1 MYHLRLH
8 HRQLLQSVMVC
19 ACTGIFLSS
28 VASGQSNLG
37 DLLKRHELI
46 TRFDKNGDGRLNV
59 AERTAAQQWIHQER
73 EGSAGG
79 RRLLRHSRIG
89 SRSSRTPSVD
99 KPAEV
104 SSHKGKPWFDPD
116 IMRTVSLSMPGSN
129 WHGELSEFYRTD
141 VEVPG
146 TLTIDGQDYPGV
158 GVRYRGSSSYIMVS
172 TLKKKSFNISLD
184 YTDDKARIDGNR
196 TVNFLNCNQDP
207 SLIRD
212 AIFAQIAGQFVPTPR
227 VNFIKLIIN
236 GANWGVYG
244 NAQQFNKDFLKDWF
258 GNRKSIRWK
267 IERNYGGVGALRYLG
282 DDQAAYQR
290 AFQLKT
296 KNAPGAWSRLI
307 RFCKVLNE
315 PSLKRRE
322 LELPAL
328 LDIDRTLWFLALE
341 WVFQDSDGYVKQG
354 YDYRLV
360 ENPDGRFLPVLYD
373 NNEILPLPNLN
384 RRAVNRQGQQEFG
397 ADPLEQRG
405 NSYRPLISCLLAVP
419 EWRAR
424 YLAHVRTIATE
435 CLDWKQVGSMC
446 QKFHDLIDAEVRV
459 DRRRL
464 TTVTAFESS
473 IKQLES
479 LFAMRRQQV
488 LGHSSLAG
496 PWPKIE
502 TLHSEVVAGK
512 EGAKGAC
519 LRIDAVVSGDVPIS
533 KAFLYFRA
541 LPNAAFQR
549 VSMVTKGTS
558 HFVGVT
564 PEVPLGSKLDYYVE
578 VRASKDLNVSAFY
591 PAGAEAQPA
600 HRVISK

>member
-1 MYHLRLH
+1 MYHLHSHH
-8 HRQLLQSVMVC
+8 HRL
-19 ACTGIFLSS
+19 LSS
-28 VASGQSNLG
+28 VSVFACTVILLSSAARGQSNLG
-37 DLLKRHELI
+37 NLLKRHELI
-46 TRFDKNGDGRLNV
+46 TRFDKNGDGRLDV

-79 RRLLRHSRIG
+79 RRLLGHSRIG
-89 SRSSRTPSVD
+89 SRSSRTSGVPNPTEVLSYKD
-99 KPAEV
+99 K
-104 SSHKGKPWFDPD
+104 SWFDPS
-116 IMRTVSLSMPGSN
+116 IMRTVFLSMPGSD

-146 TLTIDGQDYPGV
+146 TLTIDGKDYPGV

-172 TLKKKSFNISLD
+172 TLKKKSFNISVD
-184 YTDDKARIDGNR
+184 HTNDKARIDGNR

-212 AIFAQIAGQFVPTPR
+212 AIFAHIAGQFVPTPR
-227 VNFIKLIIN
+227 VNFIKLVIN

-258 GNRKSIRWK
+258 GSRKSIRWK
-267 IERNYGGVGALRYLG
+267 IERNYSGVGALRYLG
-282 DDQAAYQR
+282 DDQASYQR

-307 RFCKVLNE
+307 RFCKTLNE
-315 PSLKRRE
+315 PSLKKRE
-322 LELPAL
+322 AELPAL

-360 ENPDGRFLPVLYD
+360 ENPDGRFLPILYD

-384 RRAVNRQGQQEFG
+384 RRAVNRQGQQGFG
-397 ADPLEQRG
+397 ADPLEQMG

-419 EWRAR
+419 KWRAR

-435 CLDWKQVGSMC
+435 CLDWKQVGPVC
-446 QKFHDLIDAEVRV
+446 QKFHDLISAEVRA

-464 TTVTAFESS
+464 TTMTAFESS
-473 IKQLES
+473 IEQLEF
-479 LFAMRRQQV
+479 LFTMRRQQV
-488 LGHSSLAG
+488 LGHSRLAG
-496 PWPKIE
+496 PWPKVE
-502 TLHSEVVAGK
+502 ALQSDVVVAK
-512 EGAKGAC
+512 EGAEAAR
-519 LRIDAVVSGDVPIS
+519 LSVSAVVGGDASPSEVL
-533 KAFLYFRA
+533 LYFRV
-541 LPNAAFQR
+541 LPNAAFR
-549 VSMVTKGTS
+549 CVAMASKGRS

-564 PEVPLGSKLDYYVE
+564 PEVSLGSQLDYYVE
-578 VRASKDLNVSAFY
+578 VRGPKDLDVSVFY

-600 HRVISK
+600 RRVISK